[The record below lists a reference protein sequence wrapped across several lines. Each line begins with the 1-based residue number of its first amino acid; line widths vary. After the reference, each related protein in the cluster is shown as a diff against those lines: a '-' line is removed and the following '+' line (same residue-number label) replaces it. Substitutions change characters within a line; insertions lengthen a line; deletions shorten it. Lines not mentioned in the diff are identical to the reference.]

1 MRIEKMRL
9 LREKQRSKWAFM
21 QKRVILRAFSTL
33 TILCLYL
40 CKKKHILILMI
51 FKNLF
56 LELLFFCCRDIKMY
70 FLIVFLVVY
79 HPLKIHEENVKAIKE
94 WLAPKSIINVRS
106 FHDLTSFDR
115 RFVKDFNILSIWN
128 LLVLNRIVDKSMRLI
143 WLRKVLFC
151 SFISTA

>member
-1 MRIEKMRL
+1 M
-9 LREKQRSKWAFM
+9 
-21 QKRVILRAFSTL
+21 IL
-33 TILCLYL
+33 
-40 CKKKHILILMI
+40 
-51 FKNLF
+51 KNLF

-115 RFVKDFNILSIWN
+115 RFVKDFNILSI
-128 LLVLNRIVDKSMRLI
+128 
-143 WLRKVLFC
+143 
-151 SFISTA
+151 

>member
-1 MRIEKMRL
+1 
-9 LREKQRSKWAFM
+9 M

-94 WLAPKSIINVRS
+94 
-106 FHDLTSFDR
+106 
-115 RFVKDFNILSIWN
+115 
-128 LLVLNRIVDKSMRLI
+128 
-143 WLRKVLFC
+143 
-151 SFISTA
+151 